1 MGMSE
6 LGVVVYGGSHWA
18 WTVENM
24 LQRQRSEIGEGFQEW
39 EKSQPRQEPLGLLW
53 GADPVTQAQGL
64 WFSPGHPKR
73 LQGPG
78 KGFKQL

>member
-1 MGMSE
+1 MSE
-6 LGVVVYGGSHWA
+6 LGVVVYGGLHWA

-24 LQRQRSEIGEGFQEW
+24 LQRQRPEIGEGFQEW
-39 EKSQPRQEPLGLLW
+39 EKGQHRQGPLGLLW

-64 WFSPGHPKR
+64 WLSPGHPNG

-78 KGFKQL
+78 KGFKQP